1 MVPDPQMPSY
11 ANANALAVG
20 EQAKHAKATPPAYE
34 TLGGMRVVT
43 ASPSTPPSLLDTSI
57 IITAA

>member
-1 MVPDPQMPSY
+1 MPSY

-20 EQAKHAKATPPAYE
+20 GQTKNVKSTLPAYE

-43 ASPSTPPSLLDTSI
+43 AAGPSSPPSLLDTSK